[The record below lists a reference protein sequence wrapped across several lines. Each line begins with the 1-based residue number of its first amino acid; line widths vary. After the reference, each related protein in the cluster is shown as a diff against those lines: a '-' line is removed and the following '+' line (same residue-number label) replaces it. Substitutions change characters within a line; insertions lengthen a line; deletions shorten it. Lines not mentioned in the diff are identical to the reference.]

1 MADKKQQI
9 QTSMEYLVAMKDFLG
24 DDKMDN
30 FINQRFANLDPEK
43 RHKLMHHINKGH
55 AALHSVKPKE
65 RPQIAP
71 TKLERKP
78 RTDKYRI

>member
-1 MADKKQQI
+1 MAKTKI
-9 QTSMEYLVAMKDFLG
+9 QTGLEFAVQMKDFLG
-24 DDKMDN
+24 DDRMEDY
-30 FINQRFANLDPEK
+30 INQRFAHVSPEGRK
-43 RHKLMHHINKGH
+43 RVIHTINRVH
-55 AALHSVKPKE
+55 AAKPKE